1 MEKVVLVS
9 ESESFVGRSLIN
21 ILLKK
26 GCQVIAVATGDE
38 TPADETE
45 RLITL
50 SWNPAS
56 WFSTKAIVRESLR
69 LFNHIDAVWIIHSSD
84 KITKPFAE
92 IDSSDIEKTLE
103 QKIKGSIALSREL
116 LAALESTDS
125 FLGMV
130 VPHETG
136 ARSGIMNG
144 LSQGAFTGF
153 ATALMKEG
161 DLKTWSCGMHSN
173 SPDALEFSTA
183 MVCLWEERPPRL
195 RGRWYRHRSKPYLLK
210 NSAFSNTIQC

>member
-9 ESESFVGRSLIN
+9 ESESFIGRSLIN
-21 ILLKK
+21 ILLEK

-38 TPADETE
+38 TPDSETE

-69 LFNHIDAVWIIHSSD
+69 LFNHIDAAWIIHSSD

-92 IDSSDIEKTLE
+92 IDSSDIERTLE
-103 QKIKGSIALSREL
+103 HTIKGSIALSREL
-116 LAALESTDS
+116 LTTLESTDG

-130 VPHETG
+130 IPHEAG
-136 ARSGIMNG
+136 ARNGIMND

-153 ATALMKEG
+153 ASGLMKEEN
-161 DLKTWSCGMHSN
+161 LKIWSCGMHSD
-173 SPDALEFSTA
+173 SPDAVEFSTA

-195 RGRWYRHRSKPYLLK
+195 RSRWYRHRSKSYLFK
-210 NSAFSNTIQC
+210 NLAFSNTIQC